1 VTGST
6 RLPARGVIAGAVLA
20 AARRTAALTQEDF
33 AAATGVAVDTVKR
46 WENGQRPLGRVRA
59 ADLARIQRQ
68 LRALGGRPALLSRL
82 HAAIDADEFTG
93 QAAAGDCSL
102 LAAEVTTRPWS
113 SLIAWAMTG
122 EPPAEA
128 RDAAPRRPL
137 LAMGERHAIFTSI
150 REAAEA
156 SPTGDA
162 GALLRHQAYYLAA
175 MDASSEGTA
184 WLSEAARAESS
195 RLRLTGKWNPGWAV
209 ARSLVVAT
217 ACQGDPGPLRW
228 FISNHLADP
237 ACEEANLSYWAYWTG
252 SDPEPAS
259 GEEFMVERR
268 LDVHRAG
275 ALLHHLTANLSGALP
290 YAELSVESAR
300 SLLRRWPGLLHRDS
314 HTAADLAER
323 TARILDSGLLP
334 AQARPALSELHLT
347 ARSAA

>member
-1 VTGST
+1 
-6 RLPARGVIAGAVLA
+6 LPTRGVIAGAVLA
-20 AARRTAALTQEDF
+20 AARRTAGLTQEDL

-59 ADLARIQRQ
+59 ADLAQIQRQ
-68 LRALGGRPALLSRL
+68 LRVLGGRPALLARL
-82 HAAIDADEFTG
+82 HAASDADEFIA

-122 EPPAEA
+122 EPPGEA
-128 RDAAPRRPL
+128 RDTVRRRPL
-137 LAMGERHAIFTSI
+137 LGTGERHAIFTSI
-150 REAAEA
+150 REAATT
-156 SPTGDA
+156 SPAGDS

-175 MDASSEGTA
+175 MDTSPEGNA
-184 WLSEAARAESS
+184 WLSETARAESS
-195 RLRLTGKWNPGWAV
+195 RLRLTGQWTPEWAV

-217 ACQGDPGPLRW
+217 ACQGDPDPLRW
-228 FISNHLADP
+228 FIGNYLADHV
-237 ACEEANLSYWAYWTG
+237 CDEANLSYWAYWTG

-275 ALLHHLTANLSGALP
+275 GLLHHLAANLSVALP
-290 YAELSVESAR
+290 YVELSVESVR
-300 SLLRRWPGLLHRDS
+300 SLLLRWPDLLRRDS
-314 HTAADLAER
+314 QTAATLAGK
-323 TARILDSGLLP
+323 TAQILDSGQLP
-334 AQARPALSELHLT
+334 VQTRPALSELHLT